1 MSPDKDTKS
10 TGRKRPGFKMPR
22 FSKPDLSKVS
32 HEDRVKFIVLL
43 VALAVMVVIGIMLVP
58 YFKNL
63 ITSDNREQVAADIR
77 SKGPLG
83 VLMVVGLEVLQILIA
98 VIPGEVVQMIA
109 GIVYGTVGGWFWL
122 AIGAII
128 GSVLIYK
135 IVEKLGMPFVRSV
148 VSEEMFE
155 KLDFLNDNK
164 RIDFIV
170 FILYFIPG
178 LPKDVFTYFIPLT
191 EMPLSRFLMV
201 STIARTPALLAS
213 TYAGA
218 SFTSGNYVGMIVMFV
233 ICGGL
238 GIIGIIN
245 RDRIFDW
252 FRDKKERVIR
262 ALTGGGRPGGDPARA
277 LPGRDGEGRRAPT
290 SRTDHREASGDLNSR
305 PEGSASRTEVPGDGA
320 SPTDAA
326 PETGEG
332 PVRAH
337 YQERT
342 RSEARRNGRPPAYTG
357 GPARFQKVFTAVK
370 EGLSNLG
377 RAIASGARWLWLRF
391 TEFLASHGIG
401 SSRPSRS
408 KRTTPPAKKKR
419 RPADDPT
426 PGAAHRAQ
434 RQGQQAP
441 QGSRRRSPSGA
452 RPTDSGGSRQGA
464 GQRRRP
470 SGEGNSPRRTGSRPV
485 DDARHPGSQ
494 RTTDGRGAASGTR
507 SRTRPPREG
516 GGSRPP
522 RNPSDREGH
531 RR

>member
-1 MSPDKDTKS
+1 MSADKDTKS
-10 TGRKRPGFKMPR
+10 NGKRRFSFQMPR
-22 FSKPDLSKVS
+22 FKKPDLSKVS
-32 HEDRVKFIVLL
+32 REDRTKFIVLL
-43 VALAVMVVIGIMLVP
+43 VGLAVMIVVGIMLVP

-98 VIPGEVVQMIA
+98 IIPGEFVQMIA

-122 AIGAII
+122 AIGSII

-148 VSEEMFE
+148 VSDEMFE

-191 EMPLSRFLMV
+191 EMPLSRFLLV
-201 STIARTPALLAS
+201 STLARTPALLAS

-218 SFTSGNYVGMIVMFV
+218 SFTSGNYVGMVVMFV

-238 GIIGIIN
+238 GIIGIVN

-252 FRDKKERVIR
+252 FRDKKERVLH
-262 ALTGGGRPGGDPARA
+262 ALTGGRVGGDPARA
-277 LPGRDGEGRRAPT
+277 LPGHGEDKRHAPKAR
-290 SRTDHREASGDLNSR
+290 SAHEHAAASGPDNHGER
-305 PEGSASRTEVPGDGA
+305 PTARARASEDGSASAPA
-320 SPTDAA
+320 SEA
-326 PETGEG
+326 EEG

-342 RSEARRNGRPPAYTG
+342 RSDTRRGSKPPAYTG
-357 GPARFQKVFTAVK
+357 GPARFQKVYTAVK
-370 EGLSNLG
+370 DGLSNVG
-377 RAIASGARWLWLRF
+377 RAIASGARWLWHRF
-391 TEFLASHGIG
+391 TEFLASHGVGG
-401 SSRPSRS
+401 SKAARP
-408 KRTTPPAKKKR
+408 KRTTPPATKTR
-419 RPADDPT
+419 RAVDDPT
-426 PGAAHRAQ
+426 PGAAHRAR
-434 RQGQQAP
+434 RQGP
-441 QGSRRRSPSGA
+441 QGAQDPRRRSSSGA
-452 RPTDSGGSRQGA
+452 RPAGSGHSRQGT
-464 GQRRRP
+464 GQRRNPPR
-470 SGEGNSPRRTGSRPV
+470 EGSASRRTGPRPA
-485 DDARHPGSQ
+485 DDARRSGS
-494 RTTDGRGAASGTR
+494 RRAADGRGPGPGTR
-507 SRTRPPREG
+507 SRTRSSREG
-516 GGSRPP
+516 SAPRSS
-522 RNPSDREGH
+522 RNPSDRERP

>member
-1 MSPDKDTKS
+1 MPADKDTKS
-10 TGRKRPGFKMPR
+10 NGKKRSGFKMPR
-22 FSKPDLSKVS
+22 LRKPDLSKVS
-32 HEDRVKFIVLL
+32 REDRIKFIVLL
-43 VALAVMVVIGIMLVP
+43 VALAVMVIVGIMLVP
-58 YFKNL
+58 HFKSL

-98 VIPGEVVQMIA
+98 IIPGEFVQMIA

-122 AIGAII
+122 AIGSII

-148 VSEEMFE
+148 VSDEMFE

-191 EMPLSRFLMV
+191 EMPLSRFLLV
-201 STIARTPALLAS
+201 STLARTPALLAS

-238 GIIGIIN
+238 GIIGIVN

-252 FRDKKERVIR
+252 FRDKKERVLH
-262 ALTGGGRPGGDPARA
+262 ALTGGRVGGDPARA
-277 LPGRDGEGRRAPT
+277 LPGQGEDKRHAPKARSAHRQGGSDDRRDRPEVRA
-290 SRTDHREASGDLNSR
+290 EAPGSGDRGVS
-305 PEGSASRTEVPGDGA
+305 GSASGAGD
-320 SPTDAA
+320 
-326 PETGEG
+326 G

-342 RSEARRNGRPPAYTG
+342 RSDTRRGSKPPAYTG
-357 GPARFQKVFTAVK
+357 GPARFQKVYTAVK
-370 EGLSNLG
+370 DGLSNVG
-377 RAIASGARWLWLRF
+377 RAIASGARWLWHRF

-401 SSRPSRS
+401 GSKATRP
-408 KRTTPPAKKKR
+408 KRTTPPATKTR
-419 RPADDPT
+419 RAVDDPT
-426 PGAAHRAQ
+426 PGAAHRAR
-434 RQGQQAP
+434 RQGS
-441 QGSRRRSPSGA
+441 QGVQDPRRRSSSGT
-452 RPTDSGGSRQGA
+452 RPAGSGRPRQGT
-464 GQRRRP
+464 GQRRNPPR
-470 SGEGNSPRRTGSRPV
+470 EGSAPRRTGSRPA
-485 DDARHPGSQ
+485 DDARRSGSQ
-494 RTTDGRGAASGTR
+494 RAADGRDPGPGTR

-516 GGSRPP
+516 SAPRSS
-522 RNPSDREGH
+522 RNPSDRERP